1 MNKGEPVWI
10 FVSPQGGFVHQTSNR
25 EVRHQE
31 TVELLLDQLRR
42 LAAQHNLRPAQMG
55 FQFVQRRL
63 SGKGLARRRDVSF
76 RFQPLP
82 LRTAREVFPQ
92 AAHPVNFVERVMR
105 LVG

>member
-1 MNKGEPVWI
+1 VSI
-10 FVSPQGGFVHQTSNR
+10 FQTEAACFVIRKH
-25 EVRHQE
+25 
-31 TVELLLDQLRR
+31 
-42 LAAQHNLRPAQMG
+42 G
-55 FQFVQRRL
+55 L

-92 AAHPVNFVERVMR
+92 AAHPVNFVKRVMR